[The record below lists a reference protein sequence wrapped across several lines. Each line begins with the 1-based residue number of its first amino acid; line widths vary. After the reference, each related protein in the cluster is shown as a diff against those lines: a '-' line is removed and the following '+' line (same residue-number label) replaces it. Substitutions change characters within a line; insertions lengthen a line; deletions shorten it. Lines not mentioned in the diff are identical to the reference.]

1 MDMATHSSILAWRI
15 SWMQEPGGLLSMG
28 SHRVRHNWSD
38 LACMHACI
46 GEGNGNPLQYSCL
59 ENPRDRR
66 AWWAAVYRVTQS
78 CTRQKQLSSS
88 SIALIKQ
95 NVDLKKQKI
104 HYILCSLM
112 ANMRIWF
119 SPVFF
124 PTYSKKIVEVILLP
138 TVNFPIRL
146 FSSKSET
153 LRGYCWGNWSSE
165 CLWVEKG
172 KHKGTEDRDYL
183 RQGRCWNWQS
193 NI

>member
-1 MDMATHSSILAWRI
+1 MYMYSFDK
-15 SWMQEPGGLLSMG
+15 
-28 SHRVRHNWSD
+28 
-38 LACMHACI
+38 

-59 ENPRDRR
+59 ENPRDIG
-66 AWWAAVYRVTQS
+66 AWWAAVYGVTQS
-78 CTRQKQLSSS
+78 CTRLKQLSSS
-88 SIALIKQ
+88 SIPLIKQ

-104 HYILCSLM
+104 HYILCFLM

-124 PTYSKKIVEVILLP
+124 PTYSKKIVKVILLP
-138 TVNFPIRL
+138 TVNFPIWL

-172 KHKGTEDRDYL
+172 EHKGTEDRDYL
-183 RQGRCWNWQS
+183 RQGRRWNWRS